1 MTRWPRALGFHAT
14 ALAVVV
20 VFLVPG
26 AWVLAASLRRPGLPP
41 PATIEWLPDPV
52 AWSNYA
58 RVFEILPLARYL
70 ANSLLVAGLAV
81 PLTILVASWAG
92 FAMAQ
97 LPARARYALLA
108 LAVAVRMVPLPAVWL
123 TRFLVLR
130 ELGMIDTIW
139 ALLAP
144 GWLGSSPLFVLI
156 FFWAFRRQPVA
167 LYEAARLEGL
177 GPLRIWA
184 SIAMPL
190 ARPATAAVALLT
202 FVQYW
207 SDFMNPLLYLKS
219 DSGYTLALGLRVLQQ
234 LDATNWPL
242 LMAGAVVMMLPVVV
256 ALILV
261 QRAFWPAAAGVRSV

>member
-14 ALAVVV
+14 ALAVAV

-26 AWVLAASLRRPGLPP
+26 IWVLAASLRRPGLPP

-108 LAVAVRMVPLPAVWL
+108 LAVAVRMVPLTAVWL

-144 GWLGSSPLFVLI
+144 VWMGSSPLFVLI

-184 SIAMPL
+184 RIAMPL

-207 SDFMNPLLYLKS
+207 SDFMNPLLYLRS

-256 ALILV
+256 ALLLV

>member
-1 MTRWPRALGFHAT
+1 MTGRWSRTLGFHAA
-14 ALAVVV
+14 ALAAAA

-41 PATIEWLPDPV
+41 PATIEWLPAAP

-58 RVFEILPLARYL
+58 RIFEILPLAQYA

-97 LPARARYALLA
+97 LPPRARYALLA
-108 LAVAVRMVPLPAVWL
+108 LAVVVRMVPLTAVWL

-130 ELGMIDTIW
+130 ELGLVDTT
-139 ALLAP
+139 
-144 GWLGSSPLFVLI
+144 
-156 FFWAFRRQPVA
+156 WAFRRQPVA
-167 LYEAARLEGL
+167 MYEAARLEGL

-184 SIAMPL
+184 RIAMPL

-219 DSGYTLALGLRVLQQ
+219 DERYTLAVGLRVLQQ
-234 LDATNWPL
+234 LDATHWPL
-242 LMAGAVVMMLPVVV
+242 LMAGAVVMMLPVLVLLV
-256 ALILV
+256 LV
-261 QRAFWPAAAGVRSV
+261 QRAFWPAAAGVRSA